1 MDFDTMGEELLGD
14 DVLGYSTVG
23 AVTPRMAR
31 AMGAMGKRRMMA
43 LPPKAQ
49 WRTTQLAPGV
59 QTPGQGLIP
68 LPLVPDL
75 AGGVFAAAATAIS
88 FSARPQKPYRPE
100 RLLATVR
107 RSGAAG
113 TIIFCDTMFVGTDLQ
128 TAEVGSF
135 DIENFGPTAFGVR
148 LCLKPCEP
156 GILVRLACRAAPAP
170 GGGDT
175 VAVGLMFLGQ
185 YIG

>member
-1 MDFDTMGEELLGD
+1 MGEELLGD

-23 AVTPRMAR
+23 ANMNPRLMR
-31 AMGAMGKRRMMA
+31 AVASAGKKRMLA
-43 LPPKAQ
+43 LPPKAS

-68 LPLVPDL
+68 LPLIPDV
-75 AGGVFAAAATAIS
+75 AAGVFAAATTAIN
-88 FSARPQKPYRPE
+88 FQARPQKPFRAE

-113 TIIFCDTMFVGTDLQ
+113 VIIFCDTMFVGTDLQ
-128 TAEVGSF
+128 TAEVGAF

-148 LCLKPCEP
+148 LCLKPAEP
-156 GILVRLACRAAPAP
+156 GVLIRLACRATPAP
-170 GGGDT
+170 GGADT

>member
-1 MDFDTMGEELLGD
+1 MGEELLGD
-14 DVLGYSTVG
+14 DVLGYNTVG
-23 AVTPRMAR
+23 AINPRMAR
-31 AMGAMGKRRMMA
+31 AVQQIGRKRMMA
-43 LPPKAQ
+43 LPPKAA
-49 WRTTQLAPGV
+49 WRQTQLAPGV

-68 LPLVPDL
+68 LPLVPDT
-75 AGGVFAAAATAIS
+75 AGGVFAAATLAIN
-88 FSARPQKPYRPE
+88 FQARPQKPYRPE

-113 TIIFCDTMFVGTDLQ
+113 VIIFCDTMFVGTDLQ

-156 GILVRLACRAAPAP
+156 GILVRLSLRAGTAPA
-170 GGGDT
+170 GADT

>member
-1 MDFDTMGEELLGD
+1 MYDYETAGEELLGE

-23 AVTPRMAR
+23 AARKMPR
-31 AMGAMGKRRMMA
+31 AMRTMR
-43 LPPKAQ
+43 LPPKAP
-49 WRTTQLAPGV
+49 WRQTQLAPGV
-59 QTPGQGLIP
+59 QAPGGGLIP
-68 LPLVPDL
+68 LPLTAET
-75 AGGVFAAAATAIS
+75 AGGVFAAATTTIS

-113 TIIFCDTMFVGTDLQ
+113 TIILCDTMFVGTDLQ

-135 DIENFGPTAFGVR
+135 DVEVFGPTAFGVR

-156 GILVRLACRAAPAP
+156 GILVRLSCRAAPAP
-170 GGGDT
+170 GGADT
-175 VAVGLMFLGQ
+175 VAVSLMFLGQ

>member
-1 MDFDTMGEELLGD
+1 MTWDYETAGEELLGD

-23 AVTPRMAR
+23 AAR
-31 AMGAMGKRRMMA
+31 ARARGRMMR
-43 LPPKAQ
+43 LPPKAA

-59 QTPGQGLIP
+59 QSPAQGLIP
-68 LPLVPDL
+68 LPLVPDT
-75 AGGVFAAAATAIS
+75 ASGVFAAAVTSIN
-88 FSARPQKPYRPE
+88 FQARPQKPYRAE

-113 TIIFCDTMFVGTDLQ
+113 VIIFCDTMFVGTDLQ

-148 LCLKPCEP
+148 LMLKPAEP
-156 GILVRLACRAAPAP
+156 GVLIRLACRASTAPA
-170 GGGDT
+170 GADT
-175 VAVGLMFLGQ
+175 VSVGLMFLGQ